1 MGKLLKQIEETPVNT
16 GGIQSSVDLAI
27 QSMQGED
34 RADLLCA
41 LRNASI
47 SASVL
52 SQVLKENDYKVSRA
66 AIVRW
71 RMREGI

>member
-1 MGKLLKQIEETPVNT
+1 MGKLLKQIEGTPVNT

-34 RADLLCA
+34 REDLLCA

>member
-1 MGKLLKQIEETPVNT
+1 MGKLLKQIEATPVNA
-16 GGIQSSVDLAI
+16 GGKQSTVDLAI

-41 LRNASI
+41 LQNSTV
-47 SASVL
+47 SPSVL
-52 SQVLKENDYKVSRA
+52 AQVLKDNGVEVSRT

-71 RMREGI
+71 RNRKGI

>member
-34 RADLLCA
+34 REDILCA
-41 LRNASI
+41 LRNESI

>member
-34 RADLLCA
+34 REDLLCA
-41 LRNASI
+41 LRNESI